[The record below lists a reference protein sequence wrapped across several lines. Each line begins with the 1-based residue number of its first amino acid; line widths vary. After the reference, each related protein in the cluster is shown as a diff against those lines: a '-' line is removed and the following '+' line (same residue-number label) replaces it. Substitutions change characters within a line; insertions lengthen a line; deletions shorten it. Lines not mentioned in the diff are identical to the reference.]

1 MKLETKMAAPE
12 GAGDDVRVLAREI
25 AASFEALKAA
35 NDARLEEIEKRGA
48 ADPIL
53 EEKLS
58 RIERALSR
66 QQSAVERLAL
76 EQARPALGEDP
87 RHSHSKGVDPEHK
100 SAWGAYLRKG
110 DDSGLARLDL
120 KALTQGTES
129 QGGYVAPPEL
139 DRLIEARLM
148 QSSPMRQIATVRQTS
163 AQVFRKPV
171 SLGAASAW
179 AAETGARTE
188 TTAPTLD
195 LLEFPAAEL
204 YAMPAATQTL
214 LDDAYADVDEW
225 LADEVETSFSA
236 QESAAFVT
244 GNGTNKPKGFLNYSI
259 VADGSHAWG
268 DIGYVASGADGA
280 FASSNPS
287 DKLIDLVFALPSQF
301 RANARFVMNRRTLAT
316 VRKLKDADGAYLW
329 RPGAAGEGASLMGY
343 PVTEI
348 EDMPDIASN
357 AHAIAFGDFRKG
369 YLIVDRQGARVLRDP
384 YSAKPYVLFYT
395 TKRVGGG
402 VQNFDAIKVMK
413 FAVS

>member
-1 MKLETKMAAPE
+1 MTIETKMTPPANA
-12 GAGDDVRVLAREI
+12 DARELTREMM
-25 AASFEALKAA
+25 AAFEALKVA
-35 NDARLEEIEKRGA
+35 NDARLEEIERRGA
-48 ADPIL
+48 ADPLIDA
-53 EEKLS
+53 KLA
-58 RIERALSR
+58 RIDRALAE
-66 QQSAVERLAL
+66 QKSALDRLAL
-76 EQARPALGEDP
+76 DQARPAIGDDP
-87 RHSHSKGVDPEHK
+87 RKGDPEHK

-120 KALTQGTES
+120 KALTQGTEN

-148 QSSPMRQIATVRQTS
+148 LSSPMRQIATVRQTS
-163 AQVFRKPV
+163 ATVFKKPV

-179 AAETGARTE
+179 AAETGSRAE

-225 LADEVETSFSA
+225 LADEVDASFAA

-244 GNGTNKPKGFLNYSI
+244 GDGSSKPKGFLSYTMI
-259 VADGSHAWG
+259 ADASHAW
-268 DIGYVASGADGA
+268 DKIGFILSGADGA
-280 FASSNPS
+280 FASSNPA
-287 DKLIDLVFALPSQF
+287 DKLIDLVYALRSQF
-301 RANARFVMNRRTLAT
+301 RPNARFTMNRRTVSA
-316 VRKLKDADGAYLW
+316 VRKLKDGDGNYLFS
-329 RPGAAGEGASLMGY
+329 PGGAGEAATVLGY

-348 EDMPDIASN
+348 EDMPDIATG
-357 AHAIAFGDFRKG
+357 AYAVAFGDFRRG

-413 FAVS
+413 FSAS

>member
-1 MKLETKMAAPE
+1 MTLETKMTPPANA
-12 GAGDDVRVLAREI
+12 DARELTREMM
-25 AASFEALKAA
+25 AAFEALKVA
-35 NDARLEEIEKRGA
+35 NDARLDEIERRGA
-48 ADPIL
+48 ADPLIDARL
-53 EEKLS
+53 AK
-58 RIERALSR
+58 IDRALE
-66 QQSAVERLAL
+66 QQKSALDRLAL
-76 EQARPALGEDP
+76 DQARPAIGDDP
-87 RHSHSKGVDPEHK
+87 RRGDPEHK

-120 KALTQGTES
+120 KALTQGTDS

-148 QSSPMRQIATVRQTS
+148 ISSPMRQIASVRQTS
-163 AQVFRKPV
+163 ANVFRKPV

-179 AAETGARTE
+179 AAETGARAE

-225 LADEVETSFSA
+225 LADEVDASFAA
-236 QESAAFVT
+236 QESTAFVT
-244 GNGTNKPKGFLNYSI
+244 GNGTNKPKGFLDYTMI
-259 VADGSHAWG
+259 ADASHAW
-268 DIGYVASGADGA
+268 DKIGFILSGADGA
-280 FASSNPS
+280 FASSDPA
-287 DKLIDLVFALPSQF
+287 DKLIDLVYSLKSQF
-301 RANARFVMNRRTLAT
+301 RPNARFVMNRRTVSA
-316 VRKLKDADGAYLW
+316 VRKLKDGDDNYLF
-329 RPGAAGEGASLMGY
+329 RPGGAGEAATVLGY

-348 EDMPDIASN
+348 EDMPDIATG
-357 AHAIAFGDFRKG
+357 AYAIAFGDFRRG

-413 FAVS
+413 FSAS